1 MGRGVRTSAVVDTA
15 AFASFYD
22 AAVREVFR
30 YFHRATGGDRLVAE
44 DLTQE
49 TLWASAQAFR
59 GGQADAV
66 TMPWLMGVAR
76 HKLIDHYRRVS
87 RDERKLEMA
96 YNPDADI
103 SREPSFDDIDGAGA
117 MDLLEQLSP
126 IHRLVLVLR
135 YVDDL
140 SVNEVARSLGRSVRA
155 TESLIV
161 RSRRALERLMREVH
175 DV

>member
-1 MGRGVRTSAVVDTA
+1 MGRGVRTTAAVDAA

-22 AAVREVFR
+22 GAVRETFR
-30 YFHRATGGDRLVAE
+30 YFHRATGGDRLIAE

-49 TLWASAQAFR
+49 TMWASAQAFKR
-59 GGQADAV
+59 GQSDAV

-87 RDERKLEMA
+87 RDERKLQMA
-96 YNPDADI
+96 YEPDGGI
-103 SREPSFDDIDGAGA
+103 SHEPSFDDIDGAGA
-117 MDLLEQLSP
+117 MDLLERLTP
-126 IHRLVLVLR
+126 IYRLVLVLR

-140 SVNEVARSLGRSVRA
+140 SVSDVARSLGRSVRA

-161 RSRRALERLMREVH
+161 RSRRALEQLMQEVG

>member
-1 MGRGVRTSAVVDTA
+1 MGRGAQTNAAVSAAT
-15 AFASFYD
+15 FASFYEV
-22 AAVREVFR
+22 AVRELFR
-30 YFHRATGGDRLVAE
+30 YFHRAVGGDRLVAE

-49 TLWASAQAFR
+49 TLWASAQAYR

-76 HKLIDHYRRVS
+76 HKLVDHYRRVS
-87 RDERKLEMA
+87 RDERKLRMV
-96 YNPDADI
+96 YSPDGDV

-117 MDLLEQLSP
+117 MDLLEQLTP

-140 SVNEVARSLGRSVRA
+140 SVTDVARSLGRSVRA

-161 RSRRALERLMREVH
+161 RSRQALERLMREVN